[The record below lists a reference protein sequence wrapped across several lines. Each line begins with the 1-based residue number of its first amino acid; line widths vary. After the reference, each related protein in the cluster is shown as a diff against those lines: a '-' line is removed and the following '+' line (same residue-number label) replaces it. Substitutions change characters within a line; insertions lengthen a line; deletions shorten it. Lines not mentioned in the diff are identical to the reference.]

1 MSNDDY
7 VVGRA
12 YGEMAPSNSTL
23 FEMLLKK
30 AEKECDHYKTS
41 METLLKSI
49 NDWNGSMV
57 KEPADDF
64 IAAIA
69 AYIESKL
76 NL

>member
-12 YGEMAPSNSTL
+12 YGEMAPNTTAL
-23 FEMLLKK
+23 FEMLLKN
-30 AEKECDHYKTS
+30 AEKERDHYKTS

-49 NDWNGSMV
+49 NDWTWSMV

-64 IAAIA
+64 VVAIE
-69 AYIESKL
+69 AYIEAKL
-76 NL
+76 GQ

>member
-1 MSNDDY
+1 MNNDDY

-12 YGEMAPSNSTL
+12 YGEMAPNNSAL

-30 AEKECDHYKTS
+30 SERERDHYKMTL
-41 METLLKSI
+41 ETLLKSI

-69 AYIESKL
+69 AYIEAKL

>member
-30 AEKECDHYKTS
+30 AEKERDHYKTS

-49 NDWNGSMV
+49 NDWTGSMV

-64 IAAIA
+64 IAAIE

-76 NL
+76 NQ

>member
-30 AEKECDHYKTS
+30 AEKERDHYKTS